1 MKDFEKQLF
10 AGRICDVR
18 HFFIF
23 TGSICVDLQEEE
35 IKNITHS
42 QNSVLQRKL
51 ICNPGK
57 SRAGLFVGPVSCS
70 LV

>member
-1 MKDFEKQLF
+1 MKDLEKQLF

-23 TGSICVDLQEEE
+23 TGSICVDLQEE
-35 IKNITHS
+35 IKNITHP

-51 ICNPGK
+51 LCNPGK
-57 SRAGLFVGPVSCS
+57 VRAGLFVGPASCS